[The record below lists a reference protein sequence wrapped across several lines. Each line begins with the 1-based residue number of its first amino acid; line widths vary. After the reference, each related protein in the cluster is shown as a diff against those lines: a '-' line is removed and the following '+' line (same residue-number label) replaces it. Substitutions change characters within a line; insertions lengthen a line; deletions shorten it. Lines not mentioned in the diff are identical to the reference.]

1 METRLLVS
9 QSLVLRPF
17 ASKSLGGGVGLV
29 IQIYILVIQI
39 YSPTETMFFENG
51 VKESV
56 FSK

>member
-1 METRLLVS
+1 M
-9 QSLVLRPF
+9 
-17 ASKSLGGGVGLV
+17 GLV